1 MFIKQLSFAEIQDKM
16 NLRARILGK
25 VAVAGLAAILAASG
39 CGGGDSRFVLK
50 GNVVNERYIPGV
62 HYFTLKDNTHGNVE
76 IGMSQTAMP
85 ALVSSLDRYSEKEL
99 GNNILARAKN
109 LVDNGE
115 YASIPDAVDSIINPG
130 VSIEVRFDAAPPSG
144 SLYYNADN
152 MFLAKSG
159 K

>member
-1 MFIKQLSFAEIQDKM
+1 MFIKQVSFAETHDKM
-16 NLRARILGK
+16 KLRTRIAGTV
-25 VAVAGLAAILAASG
+25 VAVGLAAILAAS
-39 CGGGDSRFVLK
+39 CGGSQGFVLN
-50 GNVVNERYIPGV
+50 GEVVSERYISGV
-62 HYFTLKDNTHGNVE
+62 HYFILNTHQKGGMIE

-85 ALVSSLDRYSEKEL
+85 DLVSSLDRYGKKEL
-99 GNNILARAKN
+99 ENNILARAKN

-130 VSIEVRFDAAPPSG
+130 VSIEVRFDAAPSSG

-152 MFLAKSG
+152 MFLSKGS